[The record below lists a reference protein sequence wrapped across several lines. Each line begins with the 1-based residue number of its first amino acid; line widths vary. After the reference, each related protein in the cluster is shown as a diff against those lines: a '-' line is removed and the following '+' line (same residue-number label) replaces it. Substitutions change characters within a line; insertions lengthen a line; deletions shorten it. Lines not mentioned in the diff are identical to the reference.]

1 MEFFYLLRQNQ
12 VAFASQGVSWIP
24 GCHYA
29 HTFLGGA
36 PQPKRRDTSERGSN
50 SRRGSGVSQPT
61 CWPWR
66 PGFSTQSTLDH
77 LRSSHRFLH
86 PVRFMNP
93 HILKTRFLNPC
104 AYNQGVSGETVP
116 QRIRAIFLKSAS
128 MERDAVTRVS
138 PLGWGSL
145 TLTRSFRQRTAL
157 SVDP

>member
-1 MEFFYLLRQNQ
+1 MITPALQDIMCRTPSQVGLLSSSDATLPSGTHN
-12 VAFASQGVSWIP
+12 P
-24 GCHYA
+24 
-29 HTFLGGA
+29 
-36 PQPKRRDTSERGSN
+36 
-50 SRRGSGVSQPT
+50 RRGSGVSQPT

-116 QRIRAIFLKSAS
+116 QRVRAIFLKSAS